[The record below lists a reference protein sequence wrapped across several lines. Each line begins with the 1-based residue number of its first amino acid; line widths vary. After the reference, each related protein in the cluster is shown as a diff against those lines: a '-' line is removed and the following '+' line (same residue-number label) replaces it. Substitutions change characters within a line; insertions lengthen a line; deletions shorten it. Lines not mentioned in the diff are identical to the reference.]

1 MVLLILSVAVVPMTE
16 IRAEAAGYTYSE
28 TATSGSV
35 TLKVEWNEPVLGQAT
50 TFHVSATGGSGN
62 YRFRMDAPSYSNPG
76 ERAFESV
83 ADPSRGEWTE
93 YTTECASH
101 DYEFTMTATGT
112 YNFRFYVM
120 DKTSGVY
127 YLRVSSNLVV
137 QDDAYPSVSSIVASA
152 VAQCNQETNG
162 SDYAK
167 ALWLHDWLLE
177 QLDYDNSL
185 KWSSSESAL
194 TRGTGT
200 CQAYESA
207 YAMLLTAAGIENA
220 ETRDTYDGHT
230 WNAMKL
236 DGEWYQVDC
245 TWDDSNDKFYNFDNR
260 HLYFG
265 LTDELMAIA
274 HKGHAKI
281 YTADGYGTPSTSLKD
296 NYYIKNGDAENWA
309 ESYRERIQQKL
320 DAQSTEFAIVADNA
334 SYPPSISGIQNGVI
348 AYAINQI
355 DWSNENMEIQLTAVG
370 DAAQFTFTV
379 QYTDKSPEPE
389 PEPTPEPK
397 PEHTQHVWDGGVV
410 TAEPTCTA
418 TGTRRYTCTVCQETK
433 TETIAAKGHTFASDW
448 TVDKE
453 ATCTEAGSKSHHC
466 TRCGVSKDVT
476 EIAAKG
482 HSWDG
487 GDITQQPTHETEG
500 IRKYT
505 CQICSATREEKLA
518 KCRPIIKGKCQMPYS
533 GEQGTG
539 YLIGVESYDNPGQK
553 YQYEMLILDCTL
565 LAQGKPAWTY
575 TTGKFTVSQGNAGWC
590 IWTPQYGYYWTLFR
604 VYDENGVL
612 IDEQCYGFENIC

>member
-1 MVLLILSVAVVPMTE
+1 MKRTLRKKIAVLVSMVLLILSVAVVPMTE

-28 TATSGSV
+28 TATFESV

-62 YRFRMDAPSYSNPG
+62 YQFRMDAPSYSNPG
-76 ERAFESV
+76 EWAFESV
-83 ADPSRGEWTE
+83 ADPSRGEWIE

-101 DYEFTMTATGT
+101 DYEFTMMATGT

-120 DKTSGVY
+120 DRQSGVY
-127 YLRVSSNLVV
+127 YLRVSRNLAV

-152 VAQCNQETNG
+152 VARCNQETNG

-177 QLDYDNSL
+177 QLDYDDFL

-245 TWDDSNDKFYNFDNR
+245 TWDDSNANFYDFDNR

-296 NYYIKNGDAENWA
+296 NYFVRNGDAANWA
-309 ESYRERIQQKL
+309 ERYRERIQQ
-320 DAQSTEFAIVADNA
+320 I
-334 SYPPSISGIQNGVI
+334 
-348 AYAINQI
+348 
-355 DWSNENMEIQLTAVG
+355 
-370 DAAQFTFTV
+370 
-379 QYTDKSPEPE
+379 
-389 PEPTPEPK
+389 
-397 PEHTQHVWDGGVV
+397 
-410 TAEPTCTA
+410 
-418 TGTRRYTCTVCQETK
+418 
-433 TETIAAKGHTFASDW
+433 
-448 TVDKE
+448 
-453 ATCTEAGSKSHHC
+453 
-466 TRCGVSKDVT
+466 
-476 EIAAKG
+476 
-482 HSWDG
+482 
-487 GDITQQPTHETEG
+487 
-500 IRKYT
+500 
-505 CQICSATREEKLA
+505 
-518 KCRPIIKGKCQMPYS
+518 
-533 GEQGTG
+533 
-539 YLIGVESYDNPGQK
+539 
-553 YQYEMLILDCTL
+553 MLRIL
-565 LAQGKPAWTY
+565 
-575 TTGKFTVSQGNAGWC
+575 
-590 IWTPQYGYYWTLFR
+590 R
-604 VYDENGVL
+604 VYR
-612 IDEQCYGFENIC
+612 GFRMELSHMRSIRSIGQMKIWRFS

>member
-1 MVLLILSVAVVPMTE
+1 MIRTLRKKIAVLVSMVLLILSVAVVPMTE
-16 IRAEAAGYTYSE
+16 IRAESAGYTYSE
-28 TATSGSV
+28 TATFGSV

-62 YRFRMDAPSYSNPG
+62 YLFRMDAPSYSNPG
-76 ERAFESV
+76 EWAFESV
-83 ADPSRGEWTE
+83 ADPSRGEWIE

-101 DYEFTMTATGT
+101 DYEFTMMATGT

-120 DKTSGVY
+120 DRQSGVY
-127 YLRVSSNLVV
+127 YLRVSRNLAV

-152 VAQCNQETNG
+152 VARCNQETNG

-177 QLDYDNSL
+177 QLDYDDSL

-245 TWDDSNDKFYNFDNR
+245 TWDDSNVNFYNFDNR

-265 LTDELMAIA
+265 LTDELMAMA

-296 NYYIKNGDAENWA
+296 NYFVRNGDAANWA
-309 ESYRERIQQKL
+309 ESYRERIQQNL
-320 DAQSTEFAIVADNA
+320 DAQSTEFVIAADNA
-334 SYPPSISGIQNGVI
+334 SYPPSVSGIQNGII

-355 DWSNENMEIQLTAVG
+355 DWSDENMEIQLTAVG
-370 DAAQFTFTV
+370 DATQFTFTV
-379 QYTDKSPEPE
+379 QYTGKTPEPE
-389 PEPTPEPK
+389 PEPTPGPTPEPK
-397 PEHTQHVWDGGVV
+397 PTPNPEPEHTQHVWDSGVV
-410 TAEPTCTA
+410 TVESTCTA
-418 TGTRRYTCTVCQETK
+418 TGTRCYTCTVCKETR
-433 TETIAAKGHTFASDW
+433 
-448 TVDKE
+448 
-453 ATCTEAGSKSHHC
+453 TEA
-466 TRCGVSKDVT
+466 
-476 EIAAKG
+476 IAAKG
-482 HSWDG
+482 HSWDSG
-487 GDITQQPTHETEG
+487 AITQQPTYETEG

-505 CQICSATREEKLA
+505 CQRCSATREEKLA

-575 TTGKFTVSQGNAGWC
+575 TTGKFTVPQGNAGWC

>member
-62 YRFRMDAPSYSNPG
+62 YQFRMDAPSYSNPG
-76 ERAFESV
+76 EWAFESV
-83 ADPSRGEWTE
+83 ADPSRGEWIE

-101 DYEFTMTATGT
+101 DYEFTMMATGT

-120 DKTSGVY
+120 DRQSGVY
-127 YLRVSSNLVV
+127 YLRVSRNLVV

-152 VAQCNQETNG
+152 VARCNQETNG

-177 QLDYDNSL
+177 QLDYDDFL

-220 ETRDTYDGHT
+220 ETRDTYDTHT

-245 TWDDSNDKFYNFDNR
+245 TWDDSNANYYSFDNR

-296 NYYIKNGDAENWA
+296 NYFVRNGDAANWA
-309 ESYRERIQQKL
+309 ESYRERIQQNL
-320 DAQSTEFAIVADNA
+320 DVQSTEFVIAADNA
-334 SYPPSISGIQNGVI
+334 SYPPSISGIQNGII

-355 DWSNENMEIQLTAVG
+355 DWSDENMEIQLTAVG
-370 DAAQFTFTV
+370 DATQFTFTV
-379 QYTDKSPEPE
+379 QYTGKSPEPE
-389 PEPTPEPK
+389 PEPTPGPTPEPEPTPGPTPEPEPTPNPE
-397 PEHTQHVWDGGVV
+397 PEHTQHVWDSGVI
-410 TAEPTCTA
+410 TAESTCTA
-418 TGTRRYTCTVCQETK
+418 MGTRCYTCTVCKETR
-433 TETIAAKGHTFASDW
+433 
-448 TVDKE
+448 
-453 ATCTEAGSKSHHC
+453 TEA
-466 TRCGVSKDVT
+466 
-476 EIAAKG
+476 IAAKG
-482 HSWDG
+482 HSWDSG
-487 GDITQQPTHETEG
+487 VITQQPTYETEG

-505 CQICSATREEKLA
+505 CQRCSATREEKLA

-575 TTGKFTVSQGNAGWC
+575 TTGKFTVPQGNAGWC

>member
-1 MVLLILSVAVVPMTE
+1 MKRTLRKKIAVLVSMVLLILSVAVVPMTE

-62 YRFRMDAPSYSNPG
+62 YQFRMDAPSYSNPG
-76 ERAFESV
+76 EWAFESV
-83 ADPSRGEWTE
+83 ADPSRGEWIE

-101 DYEFTMTATGT
+101 DYEFTMMATGT

-120 DKTSGVY
+120 DRQSSVY
-127 YLRVSSNLVV
+127 YLRVSRNLAV

-152 VAQCNQETNG
+152 VARCNQETNG

-177 QLDYDNSL
+177 QLDYDDFL

-245 TWDDSNDKFYNFDNR
+245 TWDDSNANYYSFDNR

-296 NYYIKNGDAENWA
+296 NYFVRNGDAANWA
-309 ESYRERIQQKL
+309 ESYRERIQQNL
-320 DAQSTEFAIVADNA
+320 DAQSTEFVIAADNA
-334 SYPPSISGIQNGVI
+334 SYPPSVSGIQNGII

-355 DWSNENMEIQLTAVG
+355 DWSDENVEIQLTAVG
-370 DAAQFTFTV
+370 DATQFTFTV
-379 QYTDKSPEPE
+379 QYTGKSLE
-389 PEPTPEPK
+389 
-397 PEHTQHVWDGGVV
+397 PEHTQHVWDRGVV
-410 TAEPTCTA
+410 TVESTCTA
-418 TGTRRYTCTVCQETK
+418 TGTRCYTCTVCKETR
-433 TETIAAKGHTFASDW
+433 
-448 TVDKE
+448 
-453 ATCTEAGSKSHHC
+453 TEA
-466 TRCGVSKDVT
+466 
-476 EIAAKG
+476 IAAKG
-482 HSWDG
+482 HSWDSG
-487 GDITQQPTHETEG
+487 AITQQPTYETEG

-505 CQICSATREEKLA
+505 CQRCSATREEKLA

-533 GEQGTG
+533 GAQGTG

-575 TTGKFTVSQGNAGWC
+575 TTGKFTVPQGNAGWC